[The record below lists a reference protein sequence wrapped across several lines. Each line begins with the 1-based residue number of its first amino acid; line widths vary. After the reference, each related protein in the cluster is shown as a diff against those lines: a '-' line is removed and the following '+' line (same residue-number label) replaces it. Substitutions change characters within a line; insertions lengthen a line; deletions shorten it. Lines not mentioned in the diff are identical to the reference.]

1 MAGAGAP
8 GLAGASGGDATAGG
22 DRLRDTAGA
31 VPEAGS
37 GTPAAGF
44 IVRESFSVPLRF
56 PNTTTL
62 HTGYF
67 ARNFAIR
74 GDRSEP
80 RGFLVS
86 PRPVNRCAI
95 CRNISVVRGLAAIT
109 AIICPLLA
117 ARPKIWGSNGMEAIG
132 GLSIALANSLAL
144 ISGRLGTPT

>member
-62 HTGYF
+62 HTGSLFCPQLPDQGRQERTPWLFGF
-67 ARNFAIR
+67 AAACQPLSDLQKHLGGAVIGGELRDHLAVIGR
-74 GDRSEP
+74 QAEDLGIERSEE
-80 RGFLVS
+80 RRVG
-86 PRPVNRCAI
+86 
-95 CRNISVVRGLAAIT
+95 
-109 AIICPLLA
+109 
-117 ARPKIWGSNGMEAIG
+117 
-132 GLSIALANSLAL
+132 
-144 ISGRLGTPT
+144 